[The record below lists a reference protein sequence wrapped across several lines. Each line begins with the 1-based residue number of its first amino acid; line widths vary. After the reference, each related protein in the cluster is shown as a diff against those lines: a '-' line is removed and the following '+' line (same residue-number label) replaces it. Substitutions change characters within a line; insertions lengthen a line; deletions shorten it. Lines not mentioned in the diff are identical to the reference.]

1 MTQSVPSSGRSRN
14 QRRGSGGIGMVL
26 IKLYGGIE
34 FFVASA
40 ESHGHVLPYR
50 DCRVLKHHLA
60 QLNKQELSKYPNELN
75 LLCAFLRTVS
85 GTLSSRHRTL
95 NDCPAMTINTRR
107 VGAARKF
114 KEKRIGSMHAGF
126 CARLTCDPRNY
137 SFCQAPLR
145 TANL

>member
-1 MTQSVPSSGRSRN
+1 
-14 QRRGSGGIGMVL
+14 MVL

-75 LLCAFLRTVS
+75 LHS
-85 GTLSSRHRTL
+85 
-95 NDCPAMTINTRR
+95 
-107 VGAARKF
+107 
-114 KEKRIGSMHAGF
+114 
-126 CARLTCDPRNY
+126 
-137 SFCQAPLR
+137 
-145 TANL
+145 